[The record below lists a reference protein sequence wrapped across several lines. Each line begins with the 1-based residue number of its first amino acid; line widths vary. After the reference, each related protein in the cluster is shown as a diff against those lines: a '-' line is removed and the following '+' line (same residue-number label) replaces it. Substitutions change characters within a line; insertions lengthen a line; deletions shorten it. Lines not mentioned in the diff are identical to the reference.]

1 MVEQDDG
8 FFSEIE
14 GYRILPYKNLFQNA
28 ITFEMSLT
36 IMDYS
41 RKVYNF
47 FDFLGDIGGLFGAF
61 VQICYFIIK
70 FFMHNGLETFL
81 MADLFS
87 INSKDNYKSSNY
99 DHTLVFFKLMPEKI

>member
-14 GYRILPYKNLFQNA
+14 GYRILPYKNLMQNA

-36 IMDYS
+36 LMDYS

-61 VQICYFIIK
+61 V
-70 FFMHNGLETFL
+70 
-81 MADLFS
+81 
-87 INSKDNYKSSNY
+87 
-99 DHTLVFFKLMPEKI
+99 